1 MIIVAVLAMLVL
13 DAIWIGINKPRY
25 DALVASVQKKKMVVR
40 IIPAIIAYLAMVIG
54 LVFIIIPNAKR
65 ELRAGGGRGSSAV
78 ITALTALKYGGLFG
92 FVVYTIYNATNYAIF
107 DGYLLPVA
115 IMDTIWGTFLFFV
128 VTWIGIL

>member
-1 MIIVAVLAMLVL
+1 MIIVAVIAMLLL
-13 DAIWIGINKPRY
+13 DAVWIGINKPRY

-65 ELRAGGGRGSSAV
+65 ELAMGGRKGNTI
-78 ITALTALKYGGLFG
+78 ITALKHGGLFG

-115 IMDTIWGTFLFFV
+115 IMDTIWGTFLFFI
-128 VTWIGIL
+128 VTWIGLVF

>member
-1 MIIVAVLAMLVL
+1 MIIAAVIAMLVL
-13 DAIWIGINKPRY
+13 DAIWIGLNKPRY

-54 LVFIIIPNAKR
+54 LVFIIIPNAKK
-65 ELRAGGGRGSSAV
+65 ELRAGGGRGSSREV
-78 ITALTALKYGGLFG
+78 LLTALKHGGLFG
-92 FVVYTIYNATNYAIF
+92 FVVYAIYNATNYAIF

-128 VTWIGIL
+128 VTWIGIM

>member
-1 MIIVAVLAMLVL
+1 MIIVAVIAMLIL
-13 DAIWIGINKPRY
+13 DAIWIGLNKPRY

-40 IIPAIIAYLAMVIG
+40 IIPAIIAYLAMVVG
-54 LVFIIIPNAKR
+54 LVFIIIPNAKK
-65 ELRAGGGRGSSAV
+65 ELAASGGRGNVREV
-78 ITALTALKYGGLFG
+78 IVTALKHGGLFG
-92 FVVYTIYNATNYAIF
+92 FVVYAIYNATNYAIF

>member
-1 MIIVAVLAMLVL
+1 MIIVAVIAMLVL

-40 IIPAIIAYLAMVIG
+40 IIPAIIAYLAMVVG

-78 ITALTALKYGGLFG
+78 VTALKYGGLFG
-92 FVVYTIYNATNYAIF
+92 FVVYAIYNATNYAIF

-128 VTWIGIL
+128 VTLIGIIF